1 MLQSRLRLAISLI
14 LLLVPLL
21 WWGFSATAP
30 RREPTPG
37 PDTEQTDFFIRDA
50 RITRWNLQGE
60 VAQTLASPLIRHYPD
75 AGEMHLNAPRA
86 RIPGEQGN
94 DIHIQAREGRMPDS
108 QERIILAGDVLLHD
122 NPPSGR
128 VTEMQTEQLTLY
140 PPRDYAHTD
149 QPVRVTQGP
158 DHTESRGMEVYFDEQ
173 RVELLSEVKGTYH
186 AN

>member
-21 WWGFSATAP
+21 WWGLSSTDTGDKAAVS
-30 RREPTPG
+30 PG
-37 PDTEQTDFFIRDA
+37 KERTDFFIRSA
-50 RITRWNLQGE
+50 RITRWDMAGE
-60 VAQTLASPLIRHYPD
+60 IAQELESPLLRHYPD
-75 AGEMHLNAPRA
+75 AAEMHLESPRA
-86 RIPGEQGN
+86 RIPDEPGK
-94 DIHIQAREGRMPDS
+94 DFHIQAREGRMPDS

-128 VTEMQTEQLTLY
+128 LTEMRTELLTLY

-149 QPVRVTQGP
+149 QPVRVTRGP
-158 DHTESRGMEVYFDEQ
+158 DYTDSRGMEIFFDEQ